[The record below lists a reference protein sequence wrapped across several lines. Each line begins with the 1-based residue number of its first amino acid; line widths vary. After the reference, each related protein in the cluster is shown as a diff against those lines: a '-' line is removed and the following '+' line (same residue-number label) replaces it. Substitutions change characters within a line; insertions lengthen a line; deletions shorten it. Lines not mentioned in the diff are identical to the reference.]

1 MGDGAVSMELAGN
14 SSLTQN
20 TSSFTSNSVTATDL
34 GAIQAAQRIAQESAL
49 AGSEVARASLAG
61 AFGFGSDAVG
71 LSADALATGG
81 KALTDALDFG
91 GNAMDYASG
100 AFGSALASN
109 GRATSDALGFG
120 QSVSSDALR
129 TAGNAMDAGLSA
141 VLDALGFGR
150 TAMDGVSDAWG
161 DSTAQAL
168 GFGRTAMDGALSGV
182 SDAWGDSTA
191 QALGFGRA
199 AMAGVSDAWRY
210 SAASADYSRDQA
222 FGLVD
227 SVVSNAVD
235 VIASRANAES
245 ASLRSIYETALGQ
258 INGTNAR
265 LGDAYADSQGRGAL
279 TDKMLMLA
287 IGGAMIVALMAVR
300 KG

>member
-1 MGDGAVSMELAGN
+1 MGLLGGLFGGSSKSSSTSSAQTDNRRVMGDGAVSVELSGSSRLNTGVLLDGRGN
-14 SSLTQN
+14 SLTQN
-20 TSSFTSNSVTATDL
+20 TSNFTSNFTTTTDF

-71 LSADALATGG
+71 LSADALAMGG

-109 GRATSDALGFG
+109 GRATADALGFG
-120 QSVSSDALR
+120 QSVSNDAMR
-129 TAGNAMDAGLSA
+129 TAGNAVDSAVSA
-141 VLDALGFGR
+141 VLEALGFGR
-150 TAMDGVSDAWG
+150 T
-161 DSTAQAL
+161 
-168 GFGRTAMDGALSGV
+168 
-182 SDAWGDSTA
+182 
-191 QALGFGRA
+191 

-210 SAASADYSRDQA
+210 STASADFSRDQA
-222 FGLVD
+222 FGMVD
-227 SVVSNAVD
+227 SVVSNAVE
-235 VIASRANAES
+235 VIADRATAES
-245 ASLRSIYETALGQ
+245 ASMRSIYETALGQ

>member
-1 MGDGAVSMELAGN
+1 MMGLFGGLFGSSKASSTSSAQTDNRRVMGDGAVSMELAGN

-20 TSSFTSNSVTATDL
+20 TSSFTSNFVTATDL

-71 LSADALATGG
+71 LSADALAMGG
-81 KALTDALDFG
+81 KAVTDALDFG

-109 GRATSDALGFG
+109 GRATADALGFG
-120 QSVSSDALR
+120 S
-129 TAGNAMDAGLSA
+129 GAM
-141 VLDALGFGR
+141 
-150 TAMDGVSDAWG
+150 
-161 DSTAQAL
+161 
-168 GFGRTAMDGALSGV
+168 
-182 SDAWGDSTA
+182 
-191 QALGFGRA
+191 
-199 AMAGVSDAWRY
+199 
-210 SAASADYSRDQA
+210 DQA

-235 VIASRANAES
+235 VIASRAGAES
-245 ASLRSIYETALGQ
+245 SALRSIYETALGQ
-258 INGTNAR
+258 INTSNAR

-279 TDKMLMLA
+279 TDKMLMVA
-287 IGGAMIVALMAVR
+287 IGGAVLIAVMAVR
-300 KG
+300 GK

>member
-1 MGDGAVSMELAGN
+1 MMGLLGGLFGGSSKSSSTSSTQTDNRRVMGDGAVSVELAGN

-20 TSSFTSNSVTATDL
+20 TTNNTTLTDF
-34 GAIQAAQRIAQESAL
+34 GAIQAAQRIAQGSAL

-71 LSADALATGG
+71 LSADALAMGG

-100 AFGSALASN
+100 AFGAALASN
-109 GRATSDALGFG
+109 GRATADALGFG
-120 QSVSSDALR
+120 QS
-129 TAGNAMDAGLSA
+129 
-141 VLDALGFGR
+141 
-150 TAMDGVSDAWG
+150 
-161 DSTAQAL
+161 
-168 GFGRTAMDGALSGV
+168 
-182 SDAWGDSTA
+182 
-191 QALGFGRA
+191 
-199 AMAGVSDAWRY
+199 
-210 SAASADYSRDQA
+210 A

-227 SVVSNAVD
+227 SVVSNTVD

-258 INGTNAR
+258 INGANAR

-287 IGGAMIVALMAVR
+287 IGGAVLIAVMAVR
-300 KG
+300 K